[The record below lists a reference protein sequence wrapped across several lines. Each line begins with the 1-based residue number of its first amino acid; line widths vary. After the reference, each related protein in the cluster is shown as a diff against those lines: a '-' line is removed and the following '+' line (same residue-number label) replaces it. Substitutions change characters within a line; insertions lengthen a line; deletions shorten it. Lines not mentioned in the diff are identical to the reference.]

1 MLPLLPQA
9 TESVEEVFFKTLDDL
24 IRHFKRRNQGLA
36 VHLRHSVKRKTAMLS
51 PPLKQPALRVSP
63 DDQDQVYESTSH
75 VPCWLQSCGFVLYL
89 TVLCVP
95 ADVPNSSDYVKVLP
109 PWATLTHCGELRMLC
124 KGRQA
129 HSLKQME
136 VQRNWTVQRL
146 VFLLSPVFP
155 SFSYF
160 SCASGSRSR
169 TCFNKHCQRLP
180 ASSHSAEM
188 KPKHLRRERYHLGD
202 VTGSQSESPAHPI
215 ANRAQLSIM
224 SGE

>member
-36 VHLRHSVKRKTAMLS
+36 MHLRHSVKRKTAMLS
-51 PPLKQPALRVSP
+51 PPLKQPASRVSP

-109 PWATLTHCGELRMLC
+109 P
-124 KGRQA
+124 
-129 HSLKQME
+129 
-136 VQRNWTVQRL
+136 
-146 VFLLSPVFP
+146 
-155 SFSYF
+155 
-160 SCASGSRSR
+160 
-169 TCFNKHCQRLP
+169 
-180 ASSHSAEM
+180 
-188 KPKHLRRERYHLGD
+188 
-202 VTGSQSESPAHPI
+202 
-215 ANRAQLSIM
+215 
-224 SGE
+224 